1 MRPFFALPLLLA
13 IAGPTLSAPPATDLQ
28 AGRTYI
34 QLQNGNVIFAE
45 LHAEGDRVRITGEGS
60 EWYLPKS
67 QVVRTTCSLEELY
80 AAALAPLSED
90 DIPRRIALAD
100 WCLRYGLRAH
110 ATELLAGLT
119 QEAPDDGRV
128 ELLRR
133 RIAHAERPTP
143 TTAKASPQV
152 ENAEAKRVAASAQIH
167 SLPPGA
173 VEDFTRRVQP
183 ILVNNC
189 TASGCHRPG
198 GGQQLQLHRELL
210 FGHSDQRSTTA
221 NLISVL
227 AAIDRTNPE
236 ASKLLA
242 ALRGPHAGSL
252 TPRLDGRRG
261 ALREEVEA
269 WTNRVAGQPIEPQ
282 AIAKTP
288 TPRRDEAVEPAAF
301 EEQPLT
307 SAEEVRIAREV
318 EEWAAANEPKHH
330 ARPQFGVRLRPV
342 KPAVKPQPRDEFDP
356 VEFNDR

>member
-1 MRPFFALPLLLA
+1 MRPFFALLLLLF
-13 IAGPTLSAPPATDLQ
+13 AGSTAYAE
-28 AGRTYI
+28 RTYI
-34 QLQNGNVIFAE
+34 QLQNGNVVFAE
-45 LHAEGDRVRITGEGS
+45 LNDEGQRVRITGDGS

-67 QVVRTTCSLEELY
+67 QVVRTASSLEELY

-100 WCLRYGLRAH
+100 WCLRYGLPGH
-110 ATELLAGLT
+110 ANELLTGLT
-119 QEAPDDGRV
+119 KEAPDDGRV

-133 RIAHAERPTP
+133 RIALAERPTP
-143 TTAKASPQV
+143 TIAKSAPQKHD
-152 ENAEAKRVAASAQIH
+152 AEADRITTAAQLNE
-167 SLPPGA
+167 LPPGA

-198 GGQQLQLHRELL
+198 GGQQLELHRELL
-210 FGHSDQRSTTA
+210 FGNSDQRSTTA

-236 ASKLLA
+236 ASKLLN
-242 ALRGPHAGSL
+242 ALREPHAGSL
-252 TPRLDGRRG
+252 KPRLEGRRG
-261 ALREEVEA
+261 ALREEIEA
-269 WTNRVAGQPIEPQ
+269 WTNRVAGVRKEPQ
-282 AIAKTP
+282 MIADAP
-288 TPRRDEAVEPAAF
+288 VPRRDDAVEPTAY

-307 SAEEVRIAREV
+307 SADEVRIAREV

-342 KPAVKPQPRDEFDP
+342 KPAAKPKPRDEFDP
-356 VEFNDR
+356 AEFNQH

>member
-1 MRPFFALPLLLA
+1 MRPFFALPLLFLF
-13 IAGPTLSAPPATDLQ
+13 AGPTLSAE
-28 AGRTYI
+28 RTYI
-34 QLQNGNVIFAE
+34 QLQNGNVVFAE

-60 EWYLPKS
+60 EWYLSKS
-67 QVVRTTCSLEELY
+67 QVVRTASSLEELY
-80 AAALAPLSED
+80 AAALEPLSED

-100 WCLRYGLRAH
+100 WCLRYGLPAH
-110 ATELLAGLT
+110 ATELLAGLIK
-119 QEAPDDGRV
+119 EAPDDGRV

-133 RIAHAERPTP
+133 RIALAERPAP
-143 TTAKASPQV
+143 TAAKAAPQV
-152 ENAEAKRVAASAQIH
+152 DNAEAKRVTTAAQLNA
-167 SLPPGA
+167 LPPGA

-198 GGQQLQLHRELL
+198 GSQQLQLHRELL

-242 ALRGPHAGSL
+242 ALREPHAGSL

-269 WTNRVAGQPIEPQ
+269 WTSRVAGQRKEPPM
-282 AIAKTP
+282 IAPALRYAAMMRCNLRRTMNHRSHPLKKCASRAKSKSGPPP
-288 TPRRDEAVEPAAF
+288 TNRSTTLARN
-301 EEQPLT
+301 
-307 SAEEVRIAREV
+307 SACVYA
-318 EEWAAANEPKHH
+318 P
-330 ARPQFGVRLRPV
+330 
-342 KPAVKPQPRDEFDP
+342 
-356 VEFNDR
+356 

>member
-1 MRPFFALPLLLA
+1 MRPFFALPLLFALP
-13 IAGPTLSAPPATDLQ
+13 GPTLSAEP
-28 AGRTYI
+28 TYI
-34 QLQNGNVIFAE
+34 QLQNGNVVFAE
-45 LHAEGDRVRITGEGS
+45 LHPEGDRVRITGEGS

-67 QVVRTTCSLEELY
+67 QVVRTASSLEELY

-100 WCLRYGLRAH
+100 WCLRYSLQAH

-119 QEAPDDGRV
+119 KEAPADGRV

-133 RIAHAERPTP
+133 RIALAERPTP
-143 TTAKASPQV
+143 TVLKSAPQPAD
-152 ENAEAKRVAASAQIH
+152 AEAKRIAKAAQVNA
-167 SLPPGA
+167 LPPGV

-198 GGQQLQLHRELL
+198 GGQQLELHRELL
-210 FGHSDQRSTTA
+210 FGNSDQRSTTA

-242 ALRGPHAGSL
+242 ALREPHAGSL

-261 ALREEVEA
+261 ALREEIEA
-269 WTNRVAGQPIEPQ
+269 WTNRVAGQPKEPQ
-282 AIAKTP
+282 TIAKARA
-288 TPRRDEAVEPAAF
+288 PRRDEAVEPAAY

-342 KPAVKPQPRDEFDP
+342 KPAKKPQPRDEFDP
-356 VEFNDR
+356 AEFNQR